1 MSIIPTSG
9 PGIGIEPRTET
20 VTLTTH
26 AAIAI
31 GDVVAV
37 SPTVNSDGQFYLTQA
52 PLSGNATIDDNE
64 FGVFAVALE
73 VIASGSDGR
82 FAVAGIVDAATDG
95 TSDVSVGSALQ
106 VDPSAEMNL
115 NFADAAGAKVVGFA
129 IEARSTDSVGLIK
142 VMFDGYH
149 GFGTVHT

>member
-1 MSIIPTSG
+1 MTMSPTSG
-9 PGIGIEPRTET
+9 PVGITPMTET

-52 PLSGNATIDDNE
+52 PLSGNAHIDDNE

-73 VIASGSDGR
+73 VIASGADGR
-82 FAVAGIVDAATDG
+82 FAVSGIVDAATDG
-95 TSDVSVGSALQ
+95 TTDVAVGNALE
-106 VDPSAEMNL
+106 AGAAAMNL
-115 NFADAAGAKVVGFA
+115 NLGTTAGAKVVGYA
-129 IEARSTDSVGLIK
+129 IEARATDSVGLIK
-142 VMFDGYH
+142 VMFDGYN
-149 GFGTVHT
+149 GFGTVHA